1 MLILCAQAM
10 AFLERQYGVKT
21 YIYDICPGEECA
33 AVFRGEFRLHTHCPR
48 CGADRWDS
56 KGKPLKKL
64 YYLSISDWI
73 QKLLKDPDMARWLLP
88 TIFKPVPTI
97 VEHLIYRIGSNAC
110 MC

>member
-1 MLILCAQAM
+1 M

-21 YIYDICPGEECA
+21 YIYDICPKEDCA
-33 AVFRGEFRLHTHCPR
+33 AVFRGEFKLLTQCPR
-48 CGADRWDS
+48 CGTDRWDCR
-56 KGKPLKKL
+56 GKPLKQL

-88 TIFKPVPTI
+88 TIFKPVPTMLSKL
-97 VEHLIYRIGSNAC
+97 LIALHVLNGSNAR